1 MKLNKISMAAIV
13 LASAMTM
20 GSCHIYKKFELPEEG
35 LSAEIAAAQKEETD
49 STAFGNIAWDEMFT
63 DPQLQALIQIALDKN
78 VDLEN
83 ARLNVD
89 IANAQ
94 LMGAKLNY
102 VPSLTLSPNVGAASY
117 DGSKI
122 TSNSWS
128 YQVPVAASWQID
140 LFGRL
145 LNTKRQAKAALLQS
159 EAYQQESLTLPV
171 FNLKKR
177 R

>member
-1 MKLNKISMAAIV
+1 MAAIV

-94 LMGAKLNY
+94 LMGAKLN
-102 VPSLTLSPNVGAASY
+102 
-117 DGSKI
+117 
-122 TSNSWS
+122 
-128 YQVPVAASWQID
+128 
-140 LFGRL
+140 
-145 LNTKRQAKAALLQS
+145 
-159 EAYQQESLTLPV
+159 
-171 FNLKKR
+171 
-177 R
+177 